1 VEEEGREGGEE
12 EVFDRFSS
20 SYRRVE
26 GEPDD
31 QADRERERDGE
42 RYTSCRNIWKWWVR
56 FTLRIDS

>member
-1 VEEEGREGGEE
+1 MEEEGREGGEE

-20 SYRRVE
+20 SYWRVE

-42 RYTSCRNIWKWWVR
+42 
-56 FTLRIDS
+56 